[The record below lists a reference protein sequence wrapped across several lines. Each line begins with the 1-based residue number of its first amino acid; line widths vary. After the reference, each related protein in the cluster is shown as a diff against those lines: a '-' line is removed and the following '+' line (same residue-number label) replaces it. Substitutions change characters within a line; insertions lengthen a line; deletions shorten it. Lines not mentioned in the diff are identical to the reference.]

1 MEQNF
6 LETIG
11 EHQRIIYK
19 VSRMYRNTPEDQQDL
34 FQEIVYQL
42 WRAFPGFRGESR
54 ITTWIYRIALNTAM
68 ASYRKQK
75 PPISLTEHPPDL
87 AEATESISEREEW
100 LFRALRTLSEP
111 ERALISLY
119 LEDYSYAE
127 IASVT
132 GISENY
138 VGVKLNRIKEKLK
151 ILSNSSHL

>member
-1 MEQNF
+1 MEKIF

-42 WRAFPGFRGESR
+42 WRAFPGFRHESK

-75 PPISLTEHPPDL
+75 SPVSITEHPPDL
-87 AEATESISEREEW
+87 AEPIQAVSEREEW
-100 LFRALRTLSEP
+100 LFRALRTLSES

-119 LEDYSYAE
+119 LEDYSYTE
-127 IASVT
+127 IASLT

-138 VGVKLNRIKEKLK
+138 VGVKLNRIREKLK
-151 ILSNSSHL
+151 TLSTSSNL

>member
-1 MEQNF
+1 MEKIF

-11 EHQRIIYK
+11 EHQRIIHK
-19 VSRMYRNTPEDQQDL
+19 VSRMYRNTREDQQDL

-42 WRAFPGFRGESR
+42 WRAFPQFRQEAKVS
-54 ITTWIYRIALNTAM
+54 TWIYRIALNTAM

-75 PPISLTEHPPDL
+75 LSIALAEHPPDL
-87 AEATESISEREEW
+87 AEVEEPVSEREEW
-100 LFRALRTLSEP
+100 LFRALRTLSES
-111 ERALISLY
+111 ERALTSLY

-127 IASVT
+127 IASIT

-151 ILSNSSHL
+151 TILIPKNL